1 MRWIAWLFMLFV
13 YCSWPAPVVAAR
25 LDLRPIGQTTASISV
40 PVGQE
45 LEIALW
51 VDSEGQS
58 LSGAAVFLSFD
69 ESVFELV
76 DQDRAPAV
84 AGYQPFAPGTFLGNG
99 EIYRNDRLAEDDP
112 AAVPAGAQLDYS
124 VVRATDRG
132 AGAIASF
139 RLRARAPTRQAT
151 VRIDESGTR
160 ETRVFLPDGSHD
172 PFRFINPLQV
182 TVQGITL
189 SGLPDRLV
197 LVRGQVDLSTFH
209 LSHLVYDPL
218 YPADKIAW
226 SVSPTR
232 SLEVTLQPDGP
243 VLRVAAPADASA
255 WERLVLTATNPDGQ
269 SASDTVE
276 VFVDA
281 PPVASRVPAALE
293 LREDEAYA
301 LTLDGLVEDADT
313 PDAQLRWTAAASPQV
328 QVSLEGPPHRAR
340 ITGQPDWSGS
350 GWLTL
355 VVADEYGFADTAQV
369 EIHVAAVN
377 DPPRFLAAPNLTL
390 IEGRRDSSL
399 AVADLA
405 ADLEGGVRLS
415 WTGSDRVTLEE
426 RQGRLVVGSAAGFTG
441 TEEILLR
448 AEDPEGLAATAPLT
462 VTVVPS
468 LPPTLVGAPDRRGM
482 TAGDHFVLTL
492 DEVVVD
498 PDDPDEDLTWSVAGQ
513 QELRVLLSTTRAAR
527 IEAPASF
534 TGTETLTFT
543 VADPT
548 GRSASFDLVVFSAQT
563 AGGPVIAAL
572 PELTLP
578 VDGVDASLDLDDYLF
593 DPDDDPETM
602 QWYLS
607 VREDLNLHVD
617 PVTRV
622 LTVTPTAAAR
632 AGALSLEIRAVDPAG
647 HEAVQTLQVVLTGAA
662 GEPTLS
668 FALLPLGPVRLTSG
682 NTWSGD
688 LDSLV
693 SGTVAPG
700 LIAWQ
705 AEPAAHL
712 YPVVDAATHLVVVIP
727 SSGWS
732 GTEEVTFVA
741 SHGDLPSQRLIL
753 EITVAPA
760 VDPTPAGPLVLPAR
774 TEIPLFSGEAEI
786 TVDAASL
793 LGESATDDG
802 LIWVVTGGGPVQATY
817 EAATGRLTL
826 KTESGWHSDEE
837 LILQVSDG
845 AGHQA
850 DGRLLLQVH
859 PADGTVGEESDDLQL
874 AVIPNPVQSE
884 YLDVYVLAGT
894 EISRTP
900 LLRLQ
905 DETWHALAM
914 TGLAPGL
921 WHGTHALRP
930 GQQGSVQ
937 LVALGVTP
945 DARILRSLLSLEA
958 GSPAA
963 KAGTSAE
970 TRVEARS
977 QEVTVTAEGPVQ
989 AAIAAETDRMAEPV
1003 GE

>member
-25 LDLRPIGQTTASISV
+25 LDLRPTGQATASTSV
-40 PVGQE
+40 QVGQE
-45 LEIALW
+45 LEIVLW

-84 AGYQPFAPGTFLGNG
+84 AGYQPFTPGTFLGNG

-112 AAVPAGAQLDYS
+112 AAAPAGAQLDYS

-172 PFRFINPLQV
+172 AFRFINPLQV

-197 LVRGQVDLSTFH
+197 LVRGQVDLSTFR

-218 YPADKIAW
+218 YPAEKIAW

-243 VLRVAAPADASA
+243 VLRVAAPTDASA

-328 QVSLEGPPHRAR
+328 QVALEGPPHRAR

-350 GWLTL
+350 GWLALT
-355 VVADEYGFADTAQV
+355 VTDEYGFSDTAQV
-369 EIHVAAVN
+369 EIRVTAVN

-405 ADLEGGVRLS
+405 ADIEGGVRLS
-415 WTGSDRVTLEE
+415 WSGSDRVTLEE
-426 RQGRLVVGSAAGFTG
+426 RQGRLVVGSAVGFTG
-441 TEEILLR
+441 TEQIQLR
-448 AEDPEGLAATAPLT
+448 AEDPEGLTATAPLT

-482 TAGDHFVLTL
+482 TAGDHFVLAL
-492 DEVVVD
+492 DELVVD
-498 PDDPDEDLTWSVAGQ
+498 PDDSDEDLTWAVAGQ
-513 QELRVLLSTTRAAR
+513 QELRVLLSTARAAR
-527 IEAPASF
+527 VEAPATF

-543 VADPT
+543 VADPA
-548 GRSASFDLVVFSAQT
+548 GRSASFDLVVFSAQA
-563 AGGPVIAAL
+563 AGGPVIASL
-572 PELTLP
+572 PGLTLP
-578 VDGVDASLDLDDYLF
+578 VDGVDASLDLDDYLY
-593 DPDDDPETM
+593 DPDDDPAAI
-602 QWYLS
+602 QWYLPS
-607 VREDLNLHVD
+607 REDLSLKVD

-622 LTVTPTAAAR
+622 LTVTPTAVAR
-632 AGALSLEIRAVDPAG
+632 AGALSLEVRAADPAG
-647 HEAVQTLQVVLTGAA
+647 HEAVQTLEVVLTGAA

-668 FALLPLGPVRLTSG
+668 FALLPLGPVELASG
-682 NTWSGD
+682 GTWSGD

-693 SGTVAPG
+693 SGSLAPG

-741 SHGDLPSQRLIL
+741 SHGDLPSQRLTL

-760 VDPTPAGPLVLPAR
+760 VDPTPVGPLVLPAL

-786 TVDAASL
+786 TVDVASL
-793 LGESATDDG
+793 LGDSAADDD
-802 LIWVVTGGGPVQATY
+802 LTWQVTGSRPVQATY
-817 EAATGRLTL
+817 EAATGLLTL
-826 KTESGWHSDEE
+826 KTESGWHGDEE
-837 LILQVSDG
+837 LTLQVSDG

-874 AVIPNPVQSE
+874 AVIPNPVQRE
-884 YLDVYVLAGT
+884 YLDVYVLAST

-914 TGLAPGL
+914 TVLAPGL

-930 GQQGSVQ
+930 GQQGEVQ
-937 LVALGVTP
+937 LVALCVTP

-963 KAGTSAE
+963 KAGTSPE
-970 TRVEARS
+970 TRGEALS
-977 QEVTVTAEGPVQ
+977 KEVTAAGDGPVQ
-989 AAIAAETDRMAEPV
+989 AAIATETGRVFEPV